1 VRASYWFDY
10 GWRQVS
16 SGGCMK
22 LMSRYDDA
30 RLLGV
35 AKLVAEVFIKV
46 GEKDLRVV
54 PAPEGVVHLRP

>member
-1 VRASYWFDY
+1 
-10 GWRQVS
+10 
-16 SGGCMK
+16 MK

-35 AKLVAEVFIKV
+35 AKLVAEVFIKA